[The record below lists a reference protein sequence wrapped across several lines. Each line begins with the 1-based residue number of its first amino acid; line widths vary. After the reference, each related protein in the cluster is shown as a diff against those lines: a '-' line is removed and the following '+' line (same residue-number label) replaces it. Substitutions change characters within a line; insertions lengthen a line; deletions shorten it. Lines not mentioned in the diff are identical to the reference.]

1 MAGGSTGLKE
11 LGGSVIIIIAV
22 AVASVMGIAV
32 LQGFKDTNTVDN
44 TTVDL
49 FIAGIALV
57 GSFIGIIML
66 AIIGKIV
73 IGMFKNM

>member
-11 LGGSVIIIIAV
+11 LGGSVLIIIAV